1 GPRGAGIVAR
11 MAASPDLLSAGGAL
25 AARVPGFVPRQAQQ
39 LMAEAVA
46 AALARREV
54 LAVEAGTGTG
64 KTFAYLIPVLAAAQR
79 TIISTGTRALQD
91 QLFHRDIPLLAEAT
105 GAPLDVA
112 LLKGRAN
119 YLCRH
124 RLQGAGERV
133 ESRRAA
139 RDLDAVRRWEA
150 ATATGDRSELAPVA
164 EDSPVWPW
172 VTSTIDNCLGQG
184 CDFYD
189 RCFVVRARRAA
200 ARAELVV
207 VNHHLLFADLAMKEA
222 GFEDFLPGADALIID
237 EAHLLPDLASRFFG
251 TSFSSYS
258 LGVLLDEARVAGH
271 AAGGPPLAAVID
283 RCKTALS
290 RLRAAAPHEPGRYD
304 GEDIESAIAAPLASL
319 RDALDGVYAA
329 LLPLGDLGADL
340 ESLGNRCHALLTA
353 LLQVRSAEAGEGLHW
368 LEVSRRALT
377 LNLTPLD
384 VSAEVGGLIHGRDA
398 AWVMTS
404 ATLAV
409 GEDFS
414 HFLSRLGIGDAR
426 AIKLPS
432 PYDLASRCLVYLPSA
447 MPEPAAPDHPQR
459 VADTAAAVAAR
470 TDGGVFVLF
479 TSHRALARA
488 ADYVRDRANLFPG
501 RRVLVQG
508 TAPRDDL
515 LQEFRGDGRA
525 VLLATGTFW
534 EGVDVRGTALTVV
547 VIDKLPFASPGD
559 PLVMARLEYLR
570 RRGENGFMGHQLPQ
584 AVLALKQG
592 AGRLLRDD
600 RDYGVIVLCDPRVST
615 KRYGATFLDALA
627 PAPVTTSPDDVTAF
641 FERLGPRAADMTENH
656 G

>member
-1 GPRGAGIVAR
+1 

-25 AARVPGFVPRQAQQ
+25 AAHVPGFVPRQGQQ

-46 AALARREV
+46 AALTEREV
-54 LAVEAGTGTG
+54 LVVEAGTGTG
-64 KTFAYLIPVLAAAQR
+64 KTFAYLIPVLAAGQR
-79 TIISTGTRALQD
+79 TIVSTGTRALQD

-119 YLCRH
+119 YLCRQ
-124 RLQGAGERV
+124 RLQSAGERV
-133 ESRRAA
+133 ETTRAA
-139 RDLDAVRRWEA
+139 RDVEAVRRFEA
-150 ATATGDRSELAPVA
+150 VTATGDRSELATVA

-200 ARAELVV
+200 ARAGLVV

-237 EAHLLPDLASRFFG
+237 EAHLLPDLASRFFS
-251 TSFSSYS
+251 TSFGSFG

-271 AAGGPPLAAVID
+271 AAGGPPLAAAID

-290 RLRAAAPHEPGRYD
+290 RLRAAAPREPGRYD
-304 GEDIESAIAAPLASL
+304 GEHVEAAIAAPLASL
-319 RDALDGVYAA
+319 REALAGVCEA

-340 ESLGNRCHALLTA
+340 ESLGNRCHTQLEALLK
-353 LLQVRSAEAGEGLHW
+353 VRPADPDDGLRW

-384 VSAEVGGLIHGRDA
+384 VSAEVGGLIRGRDA

-414 HFLSRLGIGDAR
+414 HFLGRLGIDDAR

-432 PYDLASRCLVYLPSA
+432 PYDLADRCLVYVPAA
-447 MPEPAAPDHPQR
+447 MPAPAAPEHPER
-459 VADTAAAVAAR
+459 VAATAAAVAAQ
-470 TDGGVFVLF
+470 TAGGVFVLF

-488 ADYVRDRANLFPG
+488 AAYVRERPLLFSDRE
-501 RRVLVQG
+501 VLVQG
-508 TAPRDDL
+508 TAPRDEL
-515 LQEFRGDGRA
+515 LQAFRGDGRA

-559 PLVMARLEYLR
+559 PLVAARLEHLR
-570 RRGENGFMGHQLPQ
+570 RCGENGFIAHQLPQ

-600 RDYGVIVLCDPRVST
+600 RDYGVIVLCDPRVTT

-627 PAPVTTSPDDVTAF
+627 PAPVTSSPEAVAAF
-641 FERLGPRAADMTENH
+641 FGRFSAAQPA
-656 G
+656 